1 MLYRT
6 DSFRQQLQ
14 STPPEVEDNKE
25 KILYKSKMFEK
36 ANGAIGVTIKLKR
49 LSSESGESA
58 DATAA
63 KVSKNDHDEEV
74 INDVT
79 RDERTLRVKR
89 DLFEENTRSP
99 DSVEN
104 TMNINDQ
111 GPQSSRSIMNTP
123 ASSSSSSNGNNPV
136 QAETIVV
143 DVFKDFNLCDKP
155 VGSVMKIHWIIFK

>member
-1 MLYRT
+1 MYRT

-36 ANGAIGVTIKLKR
+36 ANGRIGVTIKLKR
-49 LSSESGESA
+49 LSSENGENA

-63 KVSKNDHDEEV
+63 KVSKNEEV
-74 INDVT
+74 NNDVT

-99 DSVEN
+99 DSVEKS
-104 TMNINDQ
+104 MNINDQ
-111 GPQSSRSIMNTP
+111 GPQGSRSIMNTP
-123 ASSSSSSNGNNPV
+123 ASSSSASSRIGNNPV

-155 VGSVMKIHWIIFK
+155 LGSVMKVHWIIFK